1 LPEIIHDPKTK
12 IKQNNNIKKQQQQ
25 QQQQNPGNLYGTRK
39 QQRFAIKKVQQIL
52 VIFFKGLS
60 TG

>member
-1 LPEIIHDPKTK
+1 LPEITPDPKTK
-12 IKQNNNIKKQQQQ
+12 TKQNKNIKKRNQK
-25 QQQQNPGNLYGTRK
+25 NPGNLYGTRK

-60 TG
+60 PG